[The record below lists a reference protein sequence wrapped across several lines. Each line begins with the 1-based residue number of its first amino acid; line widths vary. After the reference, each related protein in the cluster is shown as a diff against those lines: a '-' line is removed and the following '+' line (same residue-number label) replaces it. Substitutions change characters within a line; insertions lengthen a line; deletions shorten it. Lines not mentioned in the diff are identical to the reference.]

1 MPGRPYELAD
11 YCDFLHEYL
20 AEKKLLKVVLIGH
33 SFGGRVALKYS
44 DVYKDGVAGLVLT
57 GTPGV
62 TPVPRKKLFLFI
74 FLAKI
79 GKVFFSIWPLSLIQ
93 EKIRLWYYYLV
104 GAREFYRAQGVMRE
118 TFKNIVKEDLLH
130 YMKRVAAPTLLVWG
144 ATDQIT
150 PIWIGNKMHEE
161 IRSSKL
167 VVIQDRGHAVPFK
180 DPDLFVSHI
189 EEFLQG
195 V

>member
-11 YCDFLHEYL
+11 YCDLLHENL

-118 TFKNIVKEDLLH
+118 TFKNIVKEDLLP

-150 PIWIGNKMHEE
+150 PLWIGNKMHEE

>member
-1 MPGRPYELAD
+1 MPGRPYTLSD

-118 TFKNIVKEDLLH
+118 TFKNIVKEDLLP

-150 PIWIGNKMHEE
+150 PLWIGNKMHEE

>member
-1 MPGRPYELAD
+1 M
-11 YCDFLHEYL
+11 
-20 AEKKLLKVVLIGH
+20 
-33 SFGGRVALKYS
+33 
-44 DVYKDGVAGLVLT
+44 
-57 GTPGV
+57 
-62 TPVPRKKLFLFI
+62 PRKKLFLFI

-118 TFKNIVKEDLLH
+118 TFKNIVKEDLLP

-150 PIWIGNKMHEE
+150 PLWIGNKMHEE